1 MESLSLEE
9 LQHLVSSVF
18 VFEPGLTGGSALY
31 NVPQG
36 MFLFWFF
43 FIDEKAKL
51 KL

>member
-1 MESLSLEE
+1 MERLNLEE

-18 VFEPGLTGGSALY
+18 VFEPSGLTGGSALY

-36 MFLFWFF
+36 CFSI
-43 FIDEKAKL
+43 IDEKAKL